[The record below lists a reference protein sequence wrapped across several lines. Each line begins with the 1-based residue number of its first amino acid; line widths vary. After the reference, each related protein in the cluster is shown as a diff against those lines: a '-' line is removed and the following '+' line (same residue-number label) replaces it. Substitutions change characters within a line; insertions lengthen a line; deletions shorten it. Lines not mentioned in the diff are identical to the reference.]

1 MGTPSSFNGWSD
13 EIISS
18 FCDASSWFLCGPWR
32 DLIIGMVPVNKFW
45 RFHDK
50 NWRWFSMLLFTFFF
64 DARVFLFFLCGE
76 RGKIWGLEGCHKNW
90 EAATK
95 RLNRSGRRASAIS
108 AKHFWLVWNLK
119 NIFSSKIN
127 LGPSWSFNQCLASI
141 FDNFSICRKNAFWY
155 QSWSFNTCQAFSISF
170 Y

>member
-50 NWRWFSMLLFTFFF
+50 NWRWFSMLLFTFF
-64 DARVFLFFLCGE
+64 ARVFLFLSVGSEE
-76 RGKIWGLEGCHKNW
+76 RFENW
-90 EAATK
+90 KVATK

-108 AKHFWLVWNLK
+108 AKHFWLVLNFK
-119 NIFSSKIN
+119 NIFLHLN
-127 LGPSWSFNQCLASI
+127 LGPSWSFNQYLASI